1 MSRRNAVSN
10 GALTPMRI
18 GFLINPIAGMGGR
31 VGLKGTDEVVEE
43 ARRLGAVPV
52 APLRAARTIG
62 ALRRELEVA
71 LPPQA
76 IEWFTCSGDMGETVL
91 RDARFTDITV
101 ALKSSV
107 VPARSDTER
116 ATRAFLDAGVELI
129 LFCGGD
135 GTARDIT
142 QVAQDRV
149 PVLGIPSGVKMYSG
163 VFGVSP
169 ERTAE
174 IVASFMRGELIAA
187 SADILD
193 LDEEEFRQG
202 QWAVRLVGSAV
213 TVFEPNYTQSAKALI
228 SEVGDTE
235 AKANIAQYL
244 FEEITAHPERL
255 YVLGP
260 GSTVQTVAEQLAID
274 KTLLGIDA
282 LLGGKIAGRDL
293 SERDLV
299 ALLETNSD
307 TELILSPIGAQGFVL
322 GRGNLQ
328 ISPAVLRKI
337 GTKHITVLATPAKLK
352 RTLVLRFDTGD
363 PGLDAEL
370 GERRYLPVITGYRRR
385 RLVPVAA

>member
-1 MSRRNAVSN
+1 MSRRNDTGN
-10 GALTPMRI
+10 GSFTPMRI

-31 VGLKGTDEVVEE
+31 VGLKGTDGVVEE

-52 APLRAARTIG
+52 APLRAAQTLG
-62 ALRRELEVA
+62 ALQHELESG
-71 LPPQA
+71 LPLPV
-76 IEWFTCSGDMGETVL
+76 IEWFTCSGDMGETIL
-91 RDARFTDITV
+91 RDAGFSDIAI
-101 ALKSSV
+101 ALKSSLI
-107 VPARSDTER
+107 PSRSDTER
-116 ATRAFLDAGVELI
+116 ATRAFLDADVELI

-142 QVAQDRV
+142 QVTADRV

-169 ERTAE
+169 ARTAE
-174 IVASFMRGELIAA
+174 IVARFLRGELTTA

-193 LDEEEFRQG
+193 LDEEEYRRG
-202 QWAVRLVGSAV
+202 EWAVRLVGSAI

-235 AKANIAQYL
+235 AKADIAQYL
-244 FEEITAHPERL
+244 LEEITVHPETL

-260 GSTVQTVAEQLAID
+260 GSTVQMVAEHLGID

-282 LLGGKIAGRDL
+282 LMGGKTAGRDL
-293 SERDLV
+293 SEQDLV
-299 ALLETNSD
+299 ALLETNRNA
-307 TELILSPIGAQGFVL
+307 ELILSPIGAQGFVL

-328 ISPAVLRKI
+328 ISPTVLNKI
-337 GTKHITVLATPAKLK
+337 GSEHITVVATPAKLK
-352 RTLVLRFDTGD
+352 HTPLLRFDTGD
-363 PGLDAEL
+363 PAFDEEL
-370 GERRYLPVITGYRRR
+370 GKRRYLSAITGYRRR